1 MDYDD
6 WFSQTFNIDTSGNT
20 DYGTGGDP
28 GNYSGADY
36 DAMFAKT
43 FGSGDGSP
51 TGMLATSE
59 TSQGAPAG
67 AASASYT
74 GGSGDWTSGGALD
87 TIKSWGEDILGAIG
101 KAAGAAGKLFTEPE
115 GSTMKLNP
123 ATGKYEPVATGGGL
137 SSLGQLLLAGAV
149 QSLGQGS
156 VLKWQAERASK
167 EKAKDRAA
175 VLAAQNEKYRR
186 QAYGAAPQLGAPQR
200 GIGLVGTAGGQ

>member
-1 MDYDD
+1 MAYDD
-6 WFSQTFNIDTSGNT
+6 WFEQTFGVDTSGNT

-28 GNYSGADY
+28 GSYSGADY
-36 DAMFAKT
+36 DAMFAEK
-43 FGSGDGSP
+43 FGSGDSSP

-74 GGSGDWTSGGALD
+74 GGSGDFLSGALD
-87 TIKSWGEDILGAIG
+87 TIKSWGDDILGAVS

-156 VLKWQAERASK
+156 VLKWQAERASQ
-167 EKAKDRAA
+167 EKAKDRKA

-186 QAYGAAPQLGAPQR
+186 QEYGAAPQLGTPQR
-200 GIGLVGTAGGQ
+200 GIGLVGTAGAR